1 MGLEGGGIGE
11 GGREE
16 EGAGGGVGLW
26 GRWCGWR

>member
-16 EGAGGGVGLW
+16 EGAGEGVVGGVEVGPLL
-26 GRWCGWR
+26 